1 MRKLFVAVVIGLAA
15 SAVSAADAPAKYQ
28 TTCFACHS
36 TGAAGA
42 PKTGDAAAWAER
54 SAKGMDV
61 MVASV
66 KSGLNAMPP
75 TGLCGDCSDEE
86 YKALI
91 EYMATAAK

>member
-1 MRKLFVAVVIGLAA
+1 MKMLIAAVVIGLAA
-15 SAVSAADAPAKYQ
+15 STVSAADAPAKYQ

-42 PKTGDAAAWAER
+42 PKTGDTAAWAER
-54 SAKGMDV
+54 TAKGMDV

-66 KSGLNAMPP
+66 KNGLNAMPP
-75 TGLCGDCSDEE
+75 TGLCGDCSDDE